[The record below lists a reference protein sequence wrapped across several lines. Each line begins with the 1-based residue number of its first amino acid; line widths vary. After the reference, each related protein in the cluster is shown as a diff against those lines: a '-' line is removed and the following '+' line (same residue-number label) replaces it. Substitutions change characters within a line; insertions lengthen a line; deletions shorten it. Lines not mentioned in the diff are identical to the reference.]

1 MKKFVLILTIMLL
14 SGCVNE
20 KVIQVEYGSDSQ
32 YDIDTFKLGEQ
43 RIDNKTIV
51 EVVDTQMPV
60 FTKEVDEIDNF
71 SLDTDLNKYFEGED
85 AVDGRLEV
93 QLKSVDKE
101 EIEVIITD
109 ENGNTAEK
117 KVKIKLD
124 DSIKALTDKE
134 IKAQF
139 DHRIIEL
146 PKPILPK
153 EEDE

>member
-60 FTKEVDEIDNF
+60 FTKEVDEIVNF
-71 SLDTDLNKYFEGED
+71 SLDTDLNEYFEGED
-85 AVDGRLEV
+85 VVDGRLEV

-117 KVKIKLD
+117 KVKIELD

>member
-71 SLDTDLNKYFEGED
+71 SLDTDLNEYFEGED
-85 AVDGRLEV
+85 VVDGRLEV